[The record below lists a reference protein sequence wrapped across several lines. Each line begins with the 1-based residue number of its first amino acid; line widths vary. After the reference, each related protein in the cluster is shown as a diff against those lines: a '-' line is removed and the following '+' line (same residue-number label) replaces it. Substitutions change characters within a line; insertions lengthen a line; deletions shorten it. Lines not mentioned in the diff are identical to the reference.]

1 MEISMFDT
9 YQTTLTNFGRD
20 VYIGDN
26 YEAARA
32 AAVKSGFE
40 SCVLLDGA
48 LIGTY
53 SPISGWKHYGAWDI
67 NPA

>member
-1 MEISMFDT
+1 MFNV

-26 YEAARA
+26 YEAAKA
-32 AAVKSGFE
+32 AAVQSGFE
-40 SCVLLDGA
+40 SSVLLDGA
-48 LIGTY
+48 LIGTH
-53 SPISGWKHYGAWDI
+53 SPIAGWKHYGAWDI

>member
-1 MEISMFDT
+1 MNEVFLPSI
-9 YQTTLTNFGRD
+9 YQTTLTNFGGD
-20 VYIGDN
+20 VYIGGN

-40 SCVLLDGA
+40 SSVLLDGA

-53 SPISGWKHYGAWDI
+53 SPITGWKNYK
-67 NPA
+67 

>member
-1 MEISMFDT
+1 MYPFNI

-26 YEAARA
+26 YETARA

-40 SCVLLDGA
+40 SCVVLDGA